1 MNDIQLN
8 EEVNL
13 SSLGSSQKR
22 HNQWRRWSE
31 DIIPA
36 LVKPYMEYLEV
47 SRSLRVIVDAGV
59 DGTGQCHNCLEELE
73 ITYCLCTPAPVQL
86 MKRGLFACSP
96 VAPTLAVDLRLLEFM
111 KTLFVRLTP
120 NTTAW
125 CEALECF
132 LDAQGY
138 QLQSKDN
145 LRRRFSNA
153 YHWYSVLTIYME
165 DHITTLVHS
174 FSPSSIQQ
182 ESTQPSNYL
191 CARCPLCF
199 GGNLERAKTD
209 QDDLDCIV
217 CLDAC
222 FTQKRT
228 NNPRN
233 SAACDP
239 PNPTNT
245 VFIPDSEVKV
255 MEDFIEKQRSC
266 SSNHHSLAQTQQE
279 DRFED
284 GMRVPVSVLD
294 GCGDSFHAA
303 DEKRQKAS
311 TRFFA
316 DTGLMALLCRH
327 DRVLWLVN
335 MTSAGEKQHY
345 ALVLVKNLFEHLPSN
360 MTVGLLYDIGCQ
372 LERSCHK
379 WKLLDDGI
387 LSRLK
392 FGISVFHAYGHQW
405 PCQIVYHPRKC
416 VGFGLSDGEGCERLW
431 SSLKMLIPILR
442 VSGYH
447 QRLFV
452 LDNQIRHFDK
462 KSFSLFGQWLDKK
475 WSLCK
480 RKKMMAWEAL
490 CELHVDMQT
499 LRHEWAAQVELQTRP
514 LPRQSKNKGSQQLA
528 YILSLEKTVEDY
540 QSHVDKL
547 ENDLI
552 NNHVHDI
559 VDFNLQLAAAKGSL
573 SKASHALRQ
582 KKSALGVSA
591 KTDLYLLKNNK
602 WLQTQTNAQALKTRI
617 RERLCQ
623 RKFELERLER
633 SYRNSVNESHIQSH
647 VESSLK
653 RREPAIL
660 KLVSTYNNLCGE
672 LQSMI
677 RLHKAPPGAIPPT
690 PIPSKGIFQL
700 DVDSDIW
707 QDVGL
712 GECHPDPPRWLAD
725 ESVRKGI
732 KLMLEIDRC
741 NEEERRLS
749 RERSVLQEWF
759 SVEWLSVQ
767 TALEEADKHYKY
779 HLKKYREN
787 LVAAYVKWEARVRHI
802 PCAWLPSRP
811 WGPTGEDIANH
822 LATLYDP
829 SCCHTGNTSTVGDCS
844 DGGMCQYSGGDV
856 LVSGVGEGGRTM
868 EGDVSVLIWSGGDHG
883 PIEGAHCVSIQSGG

>member
-1 MNDIQLN
+1 
-8 EEVNL
+8 
-13 SSLGSSQKR
+13 
-22 HNQWRRWSE
+22 
-31 DIIPA
+31 
-36 LVKPYMEYLEV
+36 MEYLEV
-47 SRSLRVIVDAGV
+47 SRSLHVVVDAGV
-59 DGTGQCHNCLEELE
+59 DGTGQCRNCVVHRLCVCCLEELE
-73 ITYCLCTPAPVQL
+73 ITYCVCTPAPVQL

-111 KTLFVRLTP
+111 KTLFMLLTP

-145 LRRRFSNA
+145 LRQRFSNA

-245 VFIPDSEVKV
+245 VFIPDSEVKW
-255 MEDFIEKQRSC
+255 SC

-303 DEKRQKAS
+303 DEKHQKAS
-311 TRFFA
+311 THFFA
-316 DTGLMALLCRH
+316 DTGLMALLCHH
-327 DRVLWLVN
+327 DHVLWLVN

-372 LERSCHK
+372 LEHSCHK

-405 PCQIVYHPRKC
+405 PCQIVYHPHKC

-442 VSGYH
+442 VSG
-447 QRLFV
+447 RLFV

-499 LRHEWAAQVELQTRP
+499 LWHEWTAQVELQTRP

-582 KKSALGVSA
+582 KK
-591 KTDLYLLKNNK
+591 K
-602 WLQTQTNAQALKTRI
+602 
-617 RERLCQ
+617 
-623 RKFELERLER
+623 
-633 SYRNSVNESHIQSH
+633 SHIQSH

-653 RREPAIL
+653 HREPAIL

-677 RLHKAPPGAIPPT
+677 QLHKAPPGAIRPT

-712 GECHPDPPRWLAD
+712 GECHPDPPWWLAD
-725 ESVRKGI
+725 ESVCKGI
-732 KLMLEIDRC
+732 KLMLEIDHC

-767 TALEEADKHYKY
+767 TALEEAGGYKY
-779 HLKKYREN
+779 CLQG
-787 LVAAYVKWEARVRHI
+787 I
-802 PCAWLPSRP
+802 S
-811 WGPTGEDIANH
+811 
-822 LATLYDP
+822 
-829 SCCHTGNTSTVGDCS
+829 
-844 DGGMCQYSGGDV
+844 
-856 LVSGVGEGGRTM
+856 
-868 EGDVSVLIWSGGDHG
+868 
-883 PIEGAHCVSIQSGG
+883 